1 MDSLSLEVFKN
12 HRDVALRD
20 VVSGLGGDG
29 LVVALDNLGG
39 CFQPKGFYYSV

>member
-1 MDSLSLEVFKN
+1 MESLSLEVF
-12 HRDVALRD
+12 RSCVVVSLRD